1 MTHTFDTKSYT
12 NLLVRYQP
20 KPITTDAENDA
31 AIALAEELDHRPDK
45 TSEEHVFLELLVT
58 LIRRFEDEH
67 HPTPEVSPDRILRHL
82 LESSGKTQTDLAT
95 IVGTSESEIA
105 TFVSGEKTMNEAQAT
120 ILAAHFKVEP
130 SLFIQS

>member
-58 LIRRFEDEH
+58 LIRRFKDEH
-67 HPTPEVSPDRILRHL
+67 YPTPEVSPNRILRHL

-105 TFVSGEKTMNEAQAT
+105 TFVSGEKTMNEAQAA